1 MCRVIGKNSQLHK
14 SVLSHHENTI
24 SPPVG
29 SRKAFK
35 KAVMSQAI
43 GVRRWEMPD
52 VASTVDSY
60 VCTVSIILKGFQRDS
75 HGFAKNG
82 DHIPSLST
90 VR

>member
-1 MCRVIGKNSQLHK
+1 M
-14 SVLSHHENTI
+14 
-24 SPPVG
+24 G

-52 VASTVDSY
+52 VASTVDSC
-60 VCTVSIILKGFQRDS
+60 VHCFKMFKRCSKGFE
-75 HGFAKNG
+75 KNP

-90 VR
+90 VLQGHHIYLGMIVYACITN